1 MMLVI
6 TSEGEKM
13 AKFNWDKFKESC
25 RRNFMDFLGIFAA
38 EDRFIHEHKHRSSRI
53 AEQSRY
59 GTADE
64 QDNEK

>member
-1 MMLVI
+1 
-6 TSEGEKM
+6 M

-25 RRNFMDFLGIFAA
+25 RRNLMDFLGIFAA

-64 QDNEK
+64 QDNKK

>member
-1 MMLVI
+1 MLVI

-53 AEQSRY
+53 TEQSRY